1 MMYFTRPII
10 GLAVSTLALA
20 AFTACAPAEP
30 EASHSADSDDGH
42 SSGEPIRFALD
53 WSLNTNHIGLVVAEA
68 EGYFAEAGIDV
79 EILPLG
85 STTPIEQITGGA
97 ADFGI
102 SEQTG
107 LQISRTQ
114 GHEVTSVFQVVQRE
128 TGIVIFHPDRD
139 DITRP
144 ADLDGQT
151 FGGFGDPIWTAVAR
165 AVVTGDGGAGE
176 FDDAVLDADVYD
188 SLDSGA
194 VDFTLSVVSWE
205 NVAAEMEGRPY
216 GTFQYEDFGVPPSH
230 TISIVGADSFLSE
243 HPEESRAFVQAVQR
257 GYAFAVESPEE
268 AADILIAADPELF
281 DGLEELVH
289 ASTELLAEDYFTA
302 EGVDLGAAQTQFW
315 VDHGE
320 FLLAQGLL
328 TGPDGVELTEAPDW
342 TEYYTN
348 DLLGAD

>member
-1 MMYFTRPII
+1 MHFKRPLI
-10 GLAVSTLALA
+10 GLAVSALALT

-30 EASHSADSDDGH
+30 EPSHSADSDESP

-53 WSLNTNHIGLVVAEA
+53 WSLNTNHIGLVVAEG
-68 EGYFAEAGIDV
+68 ESYFAEAGIDV

-85 STTPIEQITGGA
+85 STTPIEQISAGS

-107 LQISRTQ
+107 VQISRTE

-165 AVVTGDGGAGE
+165 AVVAGDGGTGE
-176 FDDAVLDADVYD
+176 FDDVVLDAGVYD

-205 NVAAEMEGRPY
+205 NVLAEMEGRPY

-230 TISIVGADSFLSE
+230 TISIVGSDSFLAE
-243 HPEESRAFVQAVQR
+243 RPEESRAFVQAVQR
-257 GYAFAVESPEE
+257 GYAFAVENPEK

-281 DGLEELVH
+281 DGLEDLVH
-289 ASTELLAEDYFTA
+289 ASTKLLAEEYFVA
-302 EGVDLGAAQTQFW
+302 EGVAVGVAQPQFW

-320 FLLAQGLL
+320 FLLTQGLL
-328 TGPDGVELTEAPDW
+328 SGPDGVELTEAPDW

-348 DLLGAD
+348 DLLDD